1 MPYWAI
7 TSKEA
12 ERLRKVS
19 GKFFVEAKAKAKEL
33 RDKQARELV
42 ELGRHLAR
50 EFRADVIDPTN
61 YEDSLLPDLED
72 VEEMLKGL
80 VDLDG
85 VWADFWDGL
94 PEEIDDHAQSVDDA
108 LERVAED
115 IRADEEDES

>member
-1 MPYWAI
+1 M
-7 TSKEA
+7 
-12 ERLRKVS
+12 RRVS
-19 GKFFVEAKAKAKEL
+19 RQFFVSAKAKAREL
-33 RDKQARELV
+33 RDKQAREIA
-42 ELGRHLAR
+42 ELGQHLAR

-85 VWADFWDGL
+85 VWADFWDGI
-94 PEEIDDHAQSVDDA
+94 PEELDDHAQSVDDS

-115 IRADEEDES
+115 IRADEEDA

>member
-12 ERLRKVS
+12 EAMRRVS
-19 GKFFVEAKAKAKEL
+19 RQFFVSAKAKAREL
-33 RDKQARELV
+33 RDKQAREIA
-42 ELGRHLAR
+42 ELGQHLAR

-85 VWADFWDGL
+85 VWADFWDGI
-94 PEEIDDHAQSVDDA
+94 PEELDDHAQSVDDS

-115 IRADEEDES
+115 IRADEEDA